1 MLYHNC
7 TLCFQWKPVFLTK
20 INFEWL
26 RLYYL
31 YLFCSCFHYTFFHRD
46 FQVFLHFHI
55 SYFPLKWT
63 TNFLSIIVFILRLDI
78 FWIYIFYFRSLISQN
93 FDDFPSIKKK
103 INCFFT
109 FSNEIFCFVIFLV
122 FASSS
127 FEFST
132 FSLLKVHIY
141 IF

>member
-31 YLFCSCFHYTFFHRD
+31 YLFCSCFHYTCFHRD

-55 SYFPLKWT
+55 SYFSLKWK
-63 TNFLSIIVFILRLDI
+63 TNFFINHCFHSVVGYILN
-78 FWIYIFYFRSLISQN
+78 YIFYFRSLISQN

-103 INCFFT
+103 INCCFI

-132 FSLLKVHIY
+132 FSLLKVRIY